1 MQQSNSQQIEQA
13 KVFLA
18 QKHRLLIDGEWR
30 EPKSGDYFEI
40 FDPATGEVI
49 SHAAAAGRED
59 VNAAVKA
66 AKRAFK
72 AGEWTGLKPAQR
84 RHILNAIADR
94 LEAHAAELG
103 YLECRDNGKSFLN
116 AVALDAA
123 SAAGSFRYYAGWCD
137 KIHGTS
143 NQISAPGENHA
154 FTLREPVG
162 VVALIVPWNF
172 PMGLT
177 AMKLAPALAA
187 GCTCILKPAEE
198 TSLTALRMGQ
208 LLLDAGVPAGVV
220 NVVTGLGHIAGAALA
235 EHGDVAKVAF
245 TGSTEVGKKII
256 QSAAGN
262 LKKLSL
268 ELGGK
273 APSIILPDAAL
284 HKAIKASAAG
294 GFYNSGQNC
303 MALSQLFA
311 HEDVYDRV
319 VAGVCDYAR
328 SLKVGPGME
337 EDTQMGPLISYEHM
351 KRVLDYIAIGKSEG
365 AQIAAGGNR
374 IERGGYF
381 VEPTVFTGCTPS
393 MRIVR
398 EEIFGPVV
406 AVIKYKDIND
416 VIDQV
421 NESEYGLSA
430 AVWTADL
437 SMAHRLAK
445 ALRVGC
451 IGLNSANAADRD
463 LPLGGFRQS
472 GWGRE
477 NAFEGLSL
485 YLETKAIVVGW
496 EA

>member
-1 MQQSNSQQIEQA
+1 MQRSDAQQIEHA
-13 KVFLA
+13 EKFLA
-18 QKHRLLIDGEWR
+18 RKHGLLIDGEWR
-30 EPKSGDYFEI
+30 EPESGDYFEI

-49 SHAAAAGRED
+49 SHAAAAGQED

-66 AKRAFK
+66 AKRAFND
-72 AGEWTGLKPAQR
+72 GEWTGMKPAQR
-84 RHILNAIADR
+84 RHLLSSIADS

-103 YLECRDNGKSFLN
+103 YLECRDNGKSFRT
-116 AVALDAA
+116 AVALDVEK
-123 SAAGSFRYYAGWCD
+123 AAGSFRYYSGWCD
-137 KIHGTS
+137 KINGTS
-143 NQISAPGENHA
+143 NQISSPGESHA
-154 FTLREPVG
+154 FTLLEPIG

-172 PMGLT
+172 PLLLT

-198 TSLTALRMGQ
+198 TSLSALRMGQ

-235 EHGDVAKVAF
+235 EHAEVAKVAF

-256 QSAAGN
+256 RSAAGN
-262 LKKLSL
+262 VKKISL

-284 HKAIKASAAG
+284 DEAIHASAAG
-294 GFYNSGQNC
+294 AFYNSGQNC
-303 MALSQLFA
+303 MALSRLFA
-311 HEDVYDRV
+311 HEDVYDAV
-319 VAGVCDYAR
+319 VAGVCSYAK
-328 SLKVGPGME
+328 SLTVGPGIE

-351 KRVLDYIAIGKSEG
+351 QRVLEYIAIGKSEG
-365 AQIAAGGNR
+365 AEIAVGGKR
-374 IERGGYF
+374 IERSGYF
-381 VEPTVFTGCTPS
+381 VEPTVFTGCTAG

-406 AVIKYKDIND
+406 AILKYSDIND

-430 AVWTADL
+430 VVWTSDL
-437 SMAHRLAK
+437 SMAHRLAR
-445 ALRVGC
+445 ALRVGS
-451 IGLNSANAADRD
+451 IGLNSRTVADRD

-477 NAFEGLSL
+477 NGFDGLAL

-496 EA
+496 VP